1 MSICVPLHLIKSEPK
16 SHHLTDHHLRKQ
28 HKMSHFQLE
37 VPLYITHRAD
47 LEQVAPE
54 KRNIGAAVLMVCER
68 VGTRVNLCSKILLG
82 NSCP

>member
-1 MSICVPLHLIKSEPK
+1 
-16 SHHLTDHHLRKQ
+16 
-28 HKMSHFQLE
+28 MSHFQLE